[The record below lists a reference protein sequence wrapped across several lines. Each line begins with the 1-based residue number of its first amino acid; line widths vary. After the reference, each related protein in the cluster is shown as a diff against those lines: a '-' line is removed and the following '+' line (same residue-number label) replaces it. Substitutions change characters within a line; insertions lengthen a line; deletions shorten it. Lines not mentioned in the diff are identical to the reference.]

1 MSKTINYRVYWTK
14 GTYNC
19 ATHQLATLV
28 TREYMDVEASN
39 KQDAVNAVF
48 EELAE
53 EMEWIGF
60 HLTVDK
66 NAPTYRGWEA
76 YGRPSD
82 KFRLDHGMAMSA
94 ERIYVFDDFLVKVRK
109 ESDNA

>member
-1 MSKTINYRVYWTK
+1 MPKMQNYRVYWTK

-28 TREYMDVEASN
+28 IREYMDVEAAN

-66 NAPTYRGWEA
+66 DAPTYKGWEA

-94 ERIYVFDDFLVKVRK
+94 ERIYVFDSFLVKKKNEVV
-109 ESDNA
+109 E